1 MKSLK
6 NLLIPIV
13 ILLVLIIAVVIVIL
27 VRPKNNEEEIIQDY
41 QLVLYKPEEVSKVQ
55 IIRKG
60 KEDLVLSNS
69 SNKWTIEGSDPSM
82 NYSDDAI
89 NLFLS
94 MVLDFKATEKLNVE
108 SPKLEDYGLA
118 DNFQYK
124 INITANDGSVRVIT
138 LGNEAYD
145 STNCYV
151 TVDNMDGIYMISTL
165 KKTVCEYDYI
175 NFYSSVKLNIDYSKV
190 EKIVLDR
197 KTDDYPFTIVP
208 EKTDSG
214 YGFSIVE
221 PVVVDSGDNLN
232 LLLTGIKDLEIAS
245 FVDLDDAKKTEVGL
259 DDPSYHLS
267 FVMKDGSSKEIYLSA
282 LKDDYFYGYG
292 SICDNYFMISSQ
304 QIENLTYPVRD
315 LIGNYVYSTNVST
328 VKKITGNYG
337 NVDFTLDI
345 TAEDSIS
352 SDDADVYLDGRD
364 AKIFSSTG
372 RCYAAV
378 FFESLALIKIG
389 DIEPDAVPQ
398 GNPVLSV
405 KYFNKDFTNDVL
417 DFVQRDESSY
427 YVMKNDEYTGFFVY
441 ANELFKDGGT
451 DTYSYGIMGAY
462 DLLTTAIN
470 DNLNGIY
477 DIPAEG

>member
-6 NLLIPIV
+6 NLLIPLV
-13 ILLVLIIAVVIVIL
+13 ILLALIIIVVIVVIAK
-27 VRPKNNEEEIIQDY
+27 PKNKEEEVIQDY

-55 IIRKG
+55 IERKG

-69 SNKWTIEGSDPSM
+69 GNKWTIEGSDPSM

-94 MVLDFKATEKLNVE
+94 MVLDFKATSKLDVD
-108 SPKLEDYGLA
+108 SPNLEDYGLS
-118 DNFQYK
+118 DNYLYK
-124 INITANDGSVRVIT
+124 INITANDGSVRIIT
-138 LGNEAYD
+138 LGNDAYD
-145 STNCYV
+145 ASNCYV
-151 TVDNMDGIYMISTL
+151 TVDNMDDIFLISTL
-165 KKTVCEYDYI
+165 KKAVCEYNYI

-197 KTDDYPFTIVP
+197 KSDDYPFTIIP

-214 YGFSIVE
+214 YGFSIIE

-232 LLLTGIKDLEIAS
+232 LLLTGIKDLEISS
-245 FVDLDDAKKTEVGL
+245 FVDIDDEKKHEVGL

-282 LKDDYFYGYG
+282 LKDDVFYGYG
-292 SICDNYFMISSQ
+292 SICDDYFMVSSQ
-304 QIENLTYPVRD
+304 QIENLTYPVKD

-328 VKKITGNYG
+328 VKKITGQYG
-337 NVDFTLDI
+337 DVDFSLDI

-352 SDDADVYLDGRD
+352 SNDAQVFLDGRD
-364 AKIFSSTG
+364 AKIFSSSG

-398 GNPVLSV
+398 GTPVLTL
-405 KYFNKDFTNDVL
+405 KYFNKDFTKDIL
-417 DFVQRDESSY
+417 DFIQRDESSY

-441 ANELFKDGGT
+441 ASELFKDGGT
-451 DTYSYGIMGAY
+451 DTYSYGVMGAY

-477 DIPAEG
+477 DIPAGE

>member
-6 NLLIPIV
+6 NLLIPLV
-13 ILLVLIIAVVIVIL
+13 ILLALIIVVVIVVL
-27 VRPKNNEEEIIQDY
+27 VKPKNKEEEVVQDY

-55 IIRKG
+55 IERKG
-60 KEDLVLSNS
+60 KEDLVLSNN

-94 MVLDFKATEKLNVE
+94 MVLDFKATSKLNVD

-118 DNFQYK
+118 DNYLYK

-138 LGNEAYD
+138 LGNDAYEA
-145 STNCYV
+145 SNCYV
-151 TVDNMDGIYMISTL
+151 TVDNMDGIYMITTL
-165 KKTVCEYDYI
+165 KKSICDYEYI
-175 NFYSSVKLNIDYSKV
+175 NFYSSVNLDIDYSKV

-197 KTDDYPFTIVP
+197 KSDDYPFTIIP

-214 YGFSIVE
+214 YGFSIVD

-245 FVDLDDAKKTEVGL
+245 FVDLDDEKKQEVGL
-259 DDPSYHLS
+259 NDPSYHLT
-267 FVMKDGSSKEIYLSA
+267 FVMKDGSSKEIYLSD
-282 LKDDYFYGYG
+282 LKDEVFYGYG
-292 SICDNYFMISSQ
+292 SVCDDYFMVSSQ
-304 QIENLTYPVRD
+304 QIVNLTYPVKD
-315 LIGNYVYSTNVST
+315 LIGNYAYTTNVST
-328 VKKITGNYG
+328 VKKITGSYG
-337 NVDFTLDI
+337 DVDFSLDI

-352 SDDADVYLDGRD
+352 SDDATVYLDGRD
-364 AKIFSSTG
+364 AKIFSSSG

-378 FFESLALIKIG
+378 FFESLALLKIG

-398 GNPVLSV
+398 GEPVMTI

-417 DFVQRDESSY
+417 TFIQRDESSY

-477 DIPAEG
+477 DIPAGE